1 MNIINGSKQF
11 YQVVNDSSREVHILV
26 NHKQPPYCAYKLT
39 VPLVEHQIKTHSHS
53 LSYYSKENVF
63 FFKYKALKH
72 NKHPISVLFLYFFL
86 NPI

>member
-1 MNIINGSKQF
+1 VILYVKIMASLVFNEGRMNIINGSKQF
-11 YQVVNDSSREVHILV
+11 SQVVNDLSREVHILV

-63 FFKYKALKH
+63 FF
-72 NKHPISVLFLYFFL
+72 
-86 NPI
+86 